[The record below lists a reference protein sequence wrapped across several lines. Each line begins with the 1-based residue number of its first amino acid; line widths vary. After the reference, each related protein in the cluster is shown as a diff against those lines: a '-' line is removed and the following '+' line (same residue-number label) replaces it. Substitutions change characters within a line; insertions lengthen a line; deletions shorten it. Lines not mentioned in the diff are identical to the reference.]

1 MTHRNSH
8 SSSAGTARW
17 GISLIAIAA
26 TVPYLALKAH
36 WLFGG
41 RIGLN
46 DPEFGTGTIML
57 ALNAV
62 TAAMEIVAVV
72 LALAFVTAWGR
83 RLPSLLVVAPMWVA
97 TGLLGQIL
105 ITLPIQLAIG
115 ATSEPAVDEHLADPP
130 IESWVFAVVYA
141 GFAVLGIFLIAGFAL
156 YARER
161 WSASQKWA
169 EGLAEGRRVGP
180 VEFTAFILPIALAVA
195 STVHLMTA
203 DRADLGRLIG
213 EIIVFTIAA
222 VSAMALALG
231 RPQSLRRWV
240 AIASA
245 FFSSGALASWG
256 CYLLVVLLVPKDLT
270 AENSVTAGAI
280 AMAALKALAGFCCAA
295 VLARALDP
303 DGSRHGYG
311 GDHTSSGVQSS
322 RLTTTN

>member
-1 MTHRNSH
+1 MTLRNNQ
-8 SSSAGTARW
+8 SSSAGPARW
-17 GISLIAIAA
+17 AISLIAIAA
-26 TVPYLALKAH
+26 TGPYLALKAH
-36 WLFGG
+36 WLSGG

-115 ATSEPAVDEHLADPP
+115 ATSEPGVDEHLPEPP

-141 GFAVLGIFLIAGFAL
+141 GFAILGIFLIAGFAL
-156 YARER
+156 YARDR
-161 WSASQKWA
+161 WSAEQKWA
-169 EGLAEGRRVGP
+169 ARLSEGRRAGP
-180 VEFTAFILPIALAVA
+180 IEFAAFVLPIALAVA
-195 STVHLMTA
+195 SSVHLMTA
-203 DRADLGRLIG
+203 DRTDVGRLIG

-222 VSAMALALG
+222 AAAMALALG

-240 AIASA
+240 VIASA

-256 CYLLVVLLVPKDLT
+256 CYLLVVLLVPNDLT
-270 AENSVTAGAI
+270 AGTSVTAGTI

-295 VLARALDP
+295 VLARMLHP
-303 DGSRHGYG
+303 VSSGKSYG
-311 GDHTSSGVQSS
+311 ADHTSSGVQSS
-322 RLTTTN
+322 RLTATN